1 MLLDI
6 NAGVAFGLQPLHR
19 LQRHH
24 LHVAL
29 YARDIFEEGR
39 EGGEQLLLVFLELLI
54 RLVNREVKIGSKRSI
69 APRFAD
75 LIVIAEGVV
84 IPREHQYDDSRQ
96 HRENAQAEDRW
107 RIFRVESGELK
118 VERISHY
125 RLFLKN
131 SCMSSRHSVSST
143 PAVTVALG
151 WNVRG
156 A

>member
-6 NAGVAFGLQPLHR
+6 NAGIAFGLQPLHR
-19 LQRHH
+19 LQRYDF
-24 LHVAL
+24 HVAL

-107 RIFRVESGELK
+107 RIFRVES
-118 VERISHY
+118 
-125 RLFLKN
+125 
-131 SCMSSRHSVSST
+131 
-143 PAVTVALG
+143 
-151 WNVRG
+151 
-156 A
+156 